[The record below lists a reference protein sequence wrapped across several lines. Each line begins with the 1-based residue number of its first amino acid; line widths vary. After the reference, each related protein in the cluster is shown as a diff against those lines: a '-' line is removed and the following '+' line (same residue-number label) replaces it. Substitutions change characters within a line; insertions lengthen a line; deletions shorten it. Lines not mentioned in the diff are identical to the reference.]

1 MNIYRNTFVDVNYLL
16 VTCFKHNIKY
26 NHSSS
31 IKLMKQ
37 MQKWWLVNYNAS
49 IKFSSKTIQYLLYKD
64 AFKKYKTVLFN

>member
-1 MNIYRNTFVDVNYLL
+1 
-16 VTCFKHNIKY
+16 
-26 NHSSS
+26 
-31 IKLMKQ
+31 MKQ